1 MRRQKRPKYRREDR
15 RKLMEWYAGVL
26 GFERCKGER
35 TVSQTEMLR
44 RLEGAGKKVSLV
56 LLPPQGGDPPGRS
69 RPWTRSKE

>member
-44 RLEGAGKKVSLV
+44 RQGYGLGGEEDSEAT
-56 LLPPQGGDPPGRS
+56 PPAA
-69 RPWTRSKE
+69 